1 MQRARVQSQ
10 VGELRLPHA
19 RRYSQK
25 IEKKKKASMCID
37 DEFTYYISAIMS
49 LMERGR
55 DWRKDNEIRSIQN
68 HSLNTD
74 MIYRF

>member
-25 IEKKKKASMCID
+25 IEKKKVEEKKN
-37 DEFTYYISAIMS
+37 IMKNK
-49 LMERGR
+49 
-55 DWRKDNEIRSIQN
+55 RKIVTIPKLILWEKLWHRVN
-68 HSLNTD
+68 
-74 MIYRF
+74 

>member
-25 IEKKKKASMCID
+25 IEKKKASMCVD
-37 DEFTYYISAIMS
+37 DEFTYFISAIMS
-49 LMERGR
+49 LMERGIN
-55 DWRKDNEIRSIQN
+55 WRKDNE
-68 HSLNTD
+68 LNQYKITV
-74 MIYRF
+74 